1 MSDLFRQGVEALKLE
16 DKVKAR
22 KLLAQAVKEDPKDK
36 KAWLW
41 LSQAVE
47 EEQQQIA
54 CFRKVLEIDPQNE
67 YAKRGLQIIRR
78 KRQESLNQSKDQL
91 SQTTASNQEVL
102 ATNSAQSINEEENR
116 ITLQQAIEKLS
127 KEGWSVVNQTESSV
141 QLRRPKQWSKTGLVL
156 FVLIPLLLGCA
167 FPAFFIVAL
176 FSLLFMASDYLLSKE
191 ELKQLTVEQLAGE
204 DWSSKK
210 SNPQKSIPLWVVVAV
225 GLLALCG
232 LSFMLSSTG
241 ESDLENEPRTV
252 STQKGTFSVPG
263 NGFIDGR
270 DVDAVPALTIMEV
283 RVRDGVGSG
292 RRAVCKIP
300 HGTAMQIL
308 DVKQDPDV
316 SSQWYHFQ
324 VQSGSCKGWVTW
336 WFVSTQKFE
345 PVGERIYDN

>member
-16 DKVKAR
+16 DKAKAR

-67 YAKRGLQIIRR
+67 YAKRGLQIIQR
-78 KRQESLNQSKDQL
+78 KRQESLNQSTGQL
-91 SQTTASNQEVL
+91 SQVSASDQDVL
-102 ATNSAQSINEEENR
+102 AANEQLEG
-116 ITLQQAIEKLS
+116 
-127 KEGWSVVNQTESSV
+127 KE
-141 QLRRPKQWSKTGLVL
+141 RDSKT
-156 FVLIPLLLGCA
+156 
-167 FPAFFIVAL
+167 
-176 FSLLFMASDYLLSKE
+176 S
-191 ELKQLTVEQLAGE
+191 Q
-204 DWSSKK
+204 SKK
-210 SNPQKSIPLWVVVAV
+210 SVPLWLVAIV
-225 GLLALCG
+225 SVCLLALCG
-232 LSFMLSSTG
+232 MSLIISEIG
-241 ESDLENEPRTV
+241 ESGVESEPRTV
-252 STQKGTFSVPG
+252 STQKGTFLVPG

-283 RVRDGVGSG
+283 RVWDGVGLG

-300 HGTAMQIL
+300 HGTVVQLL

-324 VQSGSCKGWVTW
+324 VQSGSCRGWVTW
-336 WFVSTQKFE
+336 WFVSTEKYE
-345 PVGERIYDN
+345 PIGDRIYD